1 MSHAWQNLQTLM
13 SLESISQELKDL
25 VSTFDTKW
33 FLGEL
38 SNQMKHAGSS
48 MAPDELK
55 GLSSPQRQMYFLAGL
70 LITSDT
76 SNASDFQFSH
86 EKWNKMVEL
95 LIKIE
100 KEYDKLFFPKSEMD
114 ITEEWKKVRRVAMP
128 SFLSYFSQGPL
139 NFEEQPIN
147 WISDLYIQLN
157 QLIEAETGLKTEQ
170 FVQFYE
176 NLDNLTQKK
185 FQGFASPKQRNL
197 FQKEWLE
204 LSDIKMGVVDEAPDF
219 IKEMSEQNRP
229 LYTFMADPGIIKRFV
244 AEDLVSANL
253 SLIQVNQILPLLSCQ
268 RSKSDYL
275 YYTSTKPGNPLY
287 DKPIVDIG
295 KGMYQVF
302 EVKQVIHAIES
313 FVESVCSKTK
323 QNTSK
328 LTKKK
333 GDLLE
338 DRILYLFKK
347 YFKTEY
353 KFYRGYYVNGN
364 EQDIL
369 FLWRNY
375 AFIIEAKGY
384 NLREPLRDPDKAF
397 VRIKDDFKSSIGYGY
412 QQTKRIEQIFKAQEK
427 LIITD
432 KSGTL
437 IEEIDTS
444 KYEDNDFSIIV
455 NLKSFG
461 QIQNDLSTLLEITD
475 EDVFP
480 WAVRLDD
487 LETFILTLIAQKK
500 HTTAFIDYLLIR
512 EELHGRLI
520 CMDESE
526 LMGAFLIQ
534 KMTKKII
541 DTPDTLVTTPDLA
554 DIFDKQYVKGMGFKN
569 EKLLKEKKSGKYMFW

>member
-1 MSHAWQNLQTLM
+1 M
-13 SLESISQELKDL
+13 SLESISKELKDL

-38 SNQMKHAGSS
+38 SNQMKNAGSN

-86 EKWNKMVEL
+86 EKWNKMVKL
-95 LIKIE
+95 LIEIE
-100 KEYDKLFFPKSEMD
+100 KEYDKLFFPKSEKD

-128 SFLSYFSQGPL
+128 SFLSYFNQGPL

-147 WISDLYIQLN
+147 WVSDLFIQLN
-157 QLIEAETGLKTEQ
+157 PIIETETGLRAEH

-176 NLDNLTQKK
+176 NIDNLVQKK
-185 FQGFASPKQRNL
+185 FQGFASPKQKNL
-197 FQKEWLE
+197 FQKEWLG
-204 LSDIKMGVVDEAPDF
+204 LSDIKMGVLDEAPDF
-219 IKEMSEQNRP
+219 IKEIGEQNRP
-229 LYTFMADPGIIKRFV
+229 LYTFMADPGIIKRFKAV
-244 AEDLVSANL
+244 DLVSENL
-253 SLIQVNQILPLLSCQ
+253 SLTQVNQILPLLSCQ
-268 RSKSDYL
+268 RTASDYL

-313 FVESVCSKTK
+313 FLEFVCSDTK

-328 LTKKK
+328 LTEKK
-333 GDLLE
+333 GGLLE
-338 DRILYLFKK
+338 DRILDLFKK
-347 YFKTEY
+347 YFKTDY
-353 KFYRGYYVNGN
+353 KFYRSYYVNGN

-369 FLWRNY
+369 FLWEKY

-397 VRIKDDFKSSIGYGY
+397 VRIKDDFKASIGYGY
-412 QQTKRIEQIFKAQEK
+412 QQARRIEKIFEAQEK

-432 KSGTL
+432 KDG
-437 IEEIDTS
+437 IKEIDTS
-444 KYEDNDFSIIV
+444 KYKDNYFSIIV

-475 EDVFP
+475 EEVFP

-500 HTTAFIDYLLIR
+500 SPTAFVDYLLIR

-520 CMDESE
+520 CIDESE
-526 LMGAFLIQ
+526 LMGAFITQ
-534 KMTKKII
+534 KITKKII
-541 DTPDTLVTTPDLA
+541 DTSDTLVTTPDLA

-569 EKLLKEKKSGKYMFW
+569 EKLLKEKESGKYMFW